1 MLVRS
6 VGINAMEHK
15 NYFHLNDV
23 TIVAR
28 MACVVG
34 SHLTSIHGQEMN
46 VMDHL
51 VELVDT
57 NVFQN
62 QVNLSDPYSH
72 SCKSN
77 ESFFGTPN
85 C

>member
-1 MLVRS
+1 MLVRA

-15 NYFHLNDV
+15 NYFHQNDV

-28 MACVVG
+28 MACVVE
-34 SHLTSIHGQEMN
+34 TNGQEMN

-62 QVNLSDPYSH
+62 QVNLNDPDSH
-72 SCKSN
+72 SCKFN
-77 ESFFGTPN
+77 DFF
-85 C
+85 